1 MSGSG
6 WLRGNVRRRAK
17 DSENQIG
24 DSPPGWITMTE
35 PPTAEERRARN
46 FLRRSRAAQEGRH
59 LPSLA
64 ELLLEMPF
72 FSNDILEDSKE
83 FAERLM
89 ARLALRSSTE
99 PDHSH
104 LKEALAAL
112 TMMPLLDEFR
122 AAAHLLREIQGTGY
136 RSFREFAVRCDLYAA
151 SFGCEES
158 ALRIAAEAAVLAER
172 DIREIGDEE
181 ASILVRNALGWL
193 RSGDG
198 YARAPGKRR
207 VQIAS
212 IGEGLLRLATRP
224 SDPPGRRDA
233 SGPGDQADRDLFR
246 IPRPRPERTENQ
258 KEASDGP
265 AAVVFS
271 EIGSRET
278 SEGRRVA
285 QSFDKLV
292 GRPLPLVA
300 CSDLAPVLM
309 NLLSE
314 FPYAE
319 MLVHTVLDEVAVRPY
334 VALRPIV
341 LVGPPGTGKTRF
353 AKRTLGLLGVPT
365 QVYSCGGVADASL
378 AGTAR
383 GWSTGEPSLPVSL
396 IRQYECASPG
406 IILDEIEKVGSSRHN
421 GNVLDALLG
430 LLEPESSKNWRDP
443 YLEAPVNLAYV
454 IWIAT
459 ANTIEGLPLPLRD
472 RCRIL
477 EYSGPDSRHLEEL
490 ATKVLTEMM
499 TERGLD
505 ARWASPLSGDELEAI
520 ARSWEGG
527 SIRVLRRLV
536 EGVMNVRER
545 LQLHH

>member
-1 MSGSG
+1 MT
-6 WLRGNVRRRAK
+6 
-17 DSENQIG
+17 
-24 DSPPGWITMTE
+24 PPMT
-35 PPTAEERRARN
+35 AVERRARN
-46 FLRRSRAAQEGRH
+46 FLRRSRAAEEGRH

-72 FSNDILEDSKE
+72 FLNDILEDSKE

-89 ARLALRSSTE
+89 ARLANRPSTE
-99 PDHSH
+99 PDQTH
-104 LKEALAAL
+104 LKGALAAL
-112 TMMPLLDEFR
+112 TMMPSLDEFR
-122 AAAHLLREIQGTGY
+122 AAASMLREIQGTGS

-158 ALRIAAEAAVLAER
+158 ALRVAAESVALAGRGIE
-172 DIREIGDEE
+172 EIGNEE
-181 ASILVRNALGWL
+181 ASILIRNALGWL

-198 YARAPGKRR
+198 YARAPSKRR
-207 VQIAS
+207 AQIAS

-233 SGPGDQADRDLFR
+233 PGLGDQSDRDPLR
-246 IPRPRPERTENQ
+246 IPRSKPKATEHV
-258 KEASDGP
+258 EETSDGP

-271 EIGSRET
+271 GIGSRET

-300 CSDLAPVLM
+300 CPDLAPVLQT
-309 NLLSE
+309 LLAE

-319 MLVHTVLDEVAVRPY
+319 PVIRIVLDEVAARPH
-334 VALRPIV
+334 VALRPLV
-341 LVGPPGTGKTRF
+341 LVGPPGAGKTRF
-353 AKRTLGLLGVPT
+353 VRRTLGLLGVPS

-378 AGTAR
+378 AGTPR
-383 GWSTGEPSLPVSL
+383 RWSTGEPSLPVSL
-396 IRQYECASPG
+396 IQQYECASPG
-406 IILDEIEKVGSSRHN
+406 IVLDEIEKVGTSRHN

-430 LLEPESSKNWRDP
+430 FLEQESANNWHDP
-443 YLEAPVNLAYV
+443 YLEAPVNLAHV

-459 ANTIEGLPLPLRD
+459 ANNVEELPLPLRD

-477 EYSGPDSRHLEEL
+477 EYSGPDPEHLPVL
-490 ATKVLTEMM
+490 ANTVLTELMA
-499 TERGLD
+499 ERGLD
-505 ARWASPLSGDELEAI
+505 ARWASPLSGEELEAI
-520 ARSWEGG
+520 GRAWEGG

-536 EGVMNVRER
+536 EGVMNVRDR
-545 LQLHH
+545 FRPRH